1 MKLGR
6 LYAPY
11 FNDSRCDR
19 GMYRGISKQRTIQNQ
34 KMFDV
39 VMAEK
44 MRELYI
50 QAQDWS
56 TPVQLEVEDDR
67 LSGDYQLMSEFL
79 LNYWKENIEARN
91 HYLRQLKAAQWD
103 AFLDVERLERDSK
116 SNYKETEQMFSDVR
130 RASLEYD
137 KKRQQ
142 IQSQALADAK
152 ELSLDA
158 DLQQRLQQKLDKNL
172 HVDPAQD
179 IFAIEQQ
186 IIEKAQAMFDLLKKY
201 EWQRQ
206 GKLILF
212 HESAQVRKFNMLYQ
226 DVLKLNAQIEKIK
239 NNNVAV
245 LEKEL

>member
-1 MKLGR
+1 MRRILMILGVIVVCIGAFFI
-6 LYAPY
+6 YQ
-11 FNDSRCDR
+11 NN
-19 GMYRGISKQRTIQNQ
+19 SKQRTIQNQ

-158 DLQQRLQQKLDKNL
+158 ELQQRLQQKLAKNL
-172 HVDPAQD
+172 LKSANS
-179 IFAIEQQ
+179 IRYT
-186 IIEKAQAMFDLLKKY
+186 KMF
-201 EWQRQ
+201 
-206 GKLILF
+206 
-212 HESAQVRKFNMLYQ
+212 
-226 DVLKLNAQIEKIK
+226 
-239 NNNVAV
+239 
-245 LEKEL
+245 

>member
-1 MKLGR
+1 MRRILMILGVIVVCIGAFFI
-6 LYAPY
+6 YQ
-11 FNDSRCDR
+11 NN
-19 GMYRGISKQRTIQNQ
+19 SKQRTIQNQ

-158 DLQQRLQQKLDKNL
+158 DLQQRLQQKLAKNM

-212 HESAQVRKFNMLYQ
+212 HESAQVRKFNTLYQ

-239 NNNVAV
+239 TNNVAV